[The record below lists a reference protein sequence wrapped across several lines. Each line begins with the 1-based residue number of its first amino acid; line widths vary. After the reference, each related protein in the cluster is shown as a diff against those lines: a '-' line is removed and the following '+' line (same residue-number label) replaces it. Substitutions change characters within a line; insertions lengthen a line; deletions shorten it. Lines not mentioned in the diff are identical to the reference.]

1 RAFTENLGWPL
12 TVFTTPDG
20 HPFFAGTYWPPE
32 RHPPHAS
39 FRDVL
44 AAVTEAWTERREGV
58 RNTGSALVEAL
69 AEAAAAAEI
78 ADELPTTDELVA
90 TARRLA
96 ALEDRVHGGFGSA
109 GPKFPTAPALQFL
122 QATRDAAPDAAAV
135 ATRALAAMAASEL
148 RDPVEGGFFRYATRP
163 DWSVPHYER
172 MLTD

>member
-1 RAFTENLGWPL
+1 
-12 TVFTTPDG
+12 
-20 HPFFAGTYWPPE
+20 
-32 RHPPHAS
+32 
-39 FRDVL
+39 
-44 AAVTEAWTERREGV
+44 
-58 RNTGSALVEAL
+58 
-69 AEAAAAAEI
+69 I

-172 MLTD
+172 MLTDNALLLDVARREGDEGTADGIVSFLETVLRREGGGFGAAQDSESVID